1 LLVINEMNG
10 EIVSEL
16 TVGDLRRALARFNDD
31 DILHLPG
38 NLTFYRIKAWGDDQA
53 VFEVSEPLA
62 DLSPEFRK
70 DHPNVSCA
78 FISLSPMDDDDM
90 VSGPVGITV

>member
-1 LLVINEMNG
+1 M
-10 EIVSEL
+10 SDF

-38 NLTFYRIKAWGDDQA
+38 DLTFYRIKAWGDREA
-53 VFEVSEPLA
+53 VLEVSEPLA

-78 FISLSPMDDDDM
+78 FIALPPTEDGEMD
-90 VSGPVGITV
+90 SGPVTVTV